1 MRNRIPFLAALLLT
15 GVLAGGC
22 ASSEKKL
29 GRGMSNTFE
38 IVRMGEFRRTVEQSC
53 LFDGASVGYTTGA
66 IRGLNRTLARTGIGL
81 YEVVTSP
88 FPPYDPVL
96 TDYFAPGPVFPDNYT
111 PGLTEDP
118 ALSTDTNLGYSGG
131 DIAPFVPNSRF
142 RVFDTH

>member
-1 MRNRIPFLAALLLT
+1 MRNQIPFLAALLLA

-22 ASSEKKL
+22 ANTEKKL
-29 GRGMSNTFE
+29 GRGLSNTYE

-53 LFDGASVGYTTGA
+53 LFDGPSAGYTTGT
-66 IRGLNRTLARTGIGL
+66 IRGFNRTLARTGLGL
-81 YEVVTSP
+81 YEVVTCP
-88 FPPYDPVL
+88 FPPYDPIL

-111 PGLTEDP
+111 PGLIEEP

>member
-1 MRNRIPFLAALLLT
+1 MRNRIRFLAALLLT
-15 GVLAGGC
+15 GVLVGGC
-22 ASSEKKL
+22 ANTEKKL

-53 LFDGASVGYTTGA
+53 LFDGPSAGYTTGT
-66 IRGLNRTLARTGIGL
+66 IRGFNRTLARTGLGL
-81 YEVVTSP
+81 YEVVTCP
-88 FPPYDPVL
+88 FPPYDPIL

-111 PGLTEDP
+111 PGLIEEP

-142 RVFDTH
+142 RVFETH

>member
-1 MRNRIPFLAALLLT
+1 MRNKIPFLAALLLT

-22 ASSEKKL
+22 ANTEKKL
-29 GRGMSNTFE
+29 GRGMSNTYE

-53 LFDGASVGYTTGA
+53 LFDGPSVGYTTGT
-66 IRGLNRTLARTGIGL
+66 IRGFNRTLARTGLGL
-81 YEVVTSP
+81 YEVVTCP

-111 PGLTEDP
+111 PGLIEDP

-142 RVFDTH
+142 RVFETH

>member
-15 GVLAGGC
+15 CLLAGGC
-22 ASSEKKL
+22 ANTEKKL
-29 GRGMSNTFE
+29 GRGMNNAYE
-38 IVRMGEFRRTVEQSC
+38 VVRMGEMRRTFEQSC
-53 LFDGASVGYTTGA
+53 LFDGPAVGYTTGA
-66 IRGLNRTLARTGIGL
+66 IRGFNRSLARTGIGL
-81 YEVVTSP
+81 YEIITCP

-96 TDYFAPGPVFPDNYT
+96 TDYFAPHPVFPDNFT
-111 PGLTEDP
+111 PGLIEDP

>member
-1 MRNRIPFLAALLLT
+1 MRNRLPSLAALLLT

-22 ASSEKKL
+22 AHTEQKL
-29 GRGMSNTFE
+29 GRGLSNTFE
-38 IVRMGEFRRTVEQSC
+38 IVRMGEFRRTIEQSC
-53 LFDGASVGYTTGA
+53 LFDGANVGYTTGA

-81 YEVVTSP
+81 YEVVTAP

-96 TDYFAPGPVFPDNYT
+96 TDYFAVGPVFPDNFT
-111 PGLTEDP
+111 PGLIEDP

>member
-1 MRNRIPFLAALLLT
+1 VT

-22 ASSEKKL
+22 AGTEKKL
-29 GRGMSNTFE
+29 GRGMNNTYE
-38 IVRMGEFRRTVEQSC
+38 IVRMGEMRRTIEQTC
-53 LFDGASVGYTTGA
+53 LFDGPSVGYTTGV
-66 IRGLNRTLARTGIGL
+66 IRGLNRSLARTGIGL
-81 YEVVTSP
+81 YEVVTCP

-96 TDYFAPGPVFPDNYT
+96 TDYFKPGPVFPDNYT
-111 PGLTEDP
+111 PGLVEDP

>member
-1 MRNRIPFLAALLLT
+1 MRNRIPFLAALLVA
-15 GVLAGGC
+15 GVLVGGC
-22 ASSEKKL
+22 ANTEKKL

-96 TDYFAPGPVFPDNYT
+96 TDYFAAAPIFPDNYT
-111 PGLTEDP
+111 PGLIENP